1 MSFYE
6 SVNEWQSLA
15 TKALTAA
22 QAIALLEEEMREWT
36 RIEIQA
42 LIGTSIAGT
51 ERSYTE
57 TSAEK
62 EVKNSET
69 YRDYKRKI
77 MRLRGEQGEA
87 QIEADALYLKLEY
100 SIYKARTLKRA

>member
-36 RIEIQA
+36 RLEIQA
-42 LIGTSIAGT
+42 LVGTSIS
-51 ERSYTE
+51 EKRSYTE

-62 EVKNSET
+62 AVKDSEG
-69 YRDYKRKI
+69 YKDYKRRI
-77 MRLRGEQGEA
+77 IRLRGEQGEA